1 MTTTPNRELGP
12 ELPGMTCLGRLGS
25 GGFADVYLYERH
37 HPKVRVAV
45 KLMRSSDIAESQR
58 AQFAAEAGVM
68 AELAEHPFIVP
79 VHSAGE
85 TPDGRPYLVMGYYPN
100 NDLGA
105 RVRNN
110 PMKVQDA
117 LRFGIQMASAVETA
131 HRAGIIHRDIKPS
144 NILLSRYDVP
154 GLADFGIAGR
164 PRDDEGDIGVSL
176 PWSPPEVL
184 TSASNGSV
192 ASDVYS
198 LSATV
203 WHLLVGRSPFA
214 ERGNNSDRAVFSRI
228 LHTPPPATGRADVP
242 PSLDRVLQQAM
253 AKDPSYRPA
262 SVLDLARHFQRIEQE
277 LRLGR
282 TEVQVLAR
290 ESGGS
295 ESSPVVPAVPA
306 SPGEGPPTGSG
317 RGNLPAAP
325 SDPEAELVT
334 EVKPPSQ
341 VIAQAPI
348 TQPPAALASTAG
360 TETTSASADRTQFSY
375 PRTDEGPAVLTGTR
389 PQGSRSKT
397 PAIIG
402 VVILILVAAAIGIAL
417 SRGGEDEK
425 PDKVP
430 PPPVETD
437 LPGVTGPAAPGKVK
451 GTLKGN
457 RAVFTW
463 SGVPGATGYKWVAD
477 NSTAGK
483 VGQPKA
489 VVRLAGAAKVCIQVR
504 SLGENGNVS
513 QGAGQACVSK

>member
-1 MTTTPNRELGP
+1 MSEPNRELGP
-12 ELPGMTCLGRLGS
+12 ELPGMNCLGRLGS

-45 KLMRSSDIAESQR
+45 KLMRSSDLAESQR
-58 AQFAAEAGVM
+58 AQFAAEAAVM

-85 TPDGRPYLVMGYYPN
+85 TTDGRPYLVMGYYPN
-100 NDLGA
+100 ADLGA

-228 LHTPPPATGRADVP
+228 LHTPPPATGRPDVP

-253 AKDPSYRPA
+253 AKDPSYRPG

-282 TEVQVLAR
+282 TEVQVLGRDA
-290 ESGGS
+290 GGS
-295 ESSPVVPAVPA
+295 APVVPAVAA
-306 SPGEGPPTGSG
+306 SPGEGPPTGTG
-317 RGNLPAAP
+317 RKDLPTAP
-325 SDPEAELVT
+325 GDPEAELVT

-341 VIAQAPI
+341 VIAQ
-348 TQPPAALASTAG
+348 PPPPVAAAQVQDA
-360 TETTSASADRTQFSY
+360 TSASADRTRFSY
-375 PRTDEGPAVLTGTR
+375 PRTEDGPSVLTGTR
-389 PQGSRSKT
+389 PAETRSKT

-402 VVILILVAAAIGIAL
+402 VAVLILIAAVIGIVL

-425 PDKVP
+425 PDEVP

-451 GTLKGN
+451 GTPKGN

-463 SGVPGATGYKWVAD
+463 SGVPGATGYKWVGD
-477 NSTAGK
+477 NSTNGN
-483 VGQPKA
+483 VTRPKA
-489 VVRLAGAAKVCIQVR
+489 VVRFAGATKVCIQVR
-504 SLGENGNVS
+504 SLGENGNLS
-513 QGAGQACVSK
+513 QGAGQACVSKK

>member
-1 MTTTPNRELGP
+1 MTTTPHRELGP
-12 ELPGMTCLGRLGS
+12 ELPGMNCLGSLGS

-45 KLMRSSDIAESQR
+45 KLMRSSDLAEAQR
-58 AQFAAEAGVM
+58 AQFAAEAAVM

-79 VHSAGE
+79 VHSASE
-85 TPDGRPYLVMGYYPN
+85 TADGRPYLVMGYYPN
-100 NDLGA
+100 ADLSA

-198 LSATV
+198 LAATV

-228 LHTPPPATGRADVP
+228 LHTPPPATGRPDVP

-262 SVLDLARHFQRIEQE
+262 SVLNLARHFQRIEQE

-282 TEVQVLAR
+282 TEVQVLDRDA
-290 ESGGS
+290 GGTGS
-295 ESSPVVPAVPA
+295 NPVIPVVPA

-317 RGNLPAAP
+317 RKNLPAAP
-325 SDPEAELVT
+325 ADPDAELVT

-341 VIAQAPI
+341 VIAQPPPPVAAAPV
-348 TQPPAALASTAG
+348 PDAASA
-360 TETTSASADRTQFSY
+360 SASADRTRFSY
-375 PRTDEGPAVLTGTR
+375 PRTEEGPSVLTGAR
-389 PQGSRSKT
+389 PEETRSKT

-402 VVILILVAAAIGIAL
+402 VVVLILVAAVIGIVL
-417 SRGGEDEK
+417 SRGGEGEK
-425 PDKVP
+425 PDNVP

-437 LPGVTGPAAPGKVK
+437 LPGVTGPAAPGKVT
-451 GTLKGN
+451 GSLKGN

-463 SGVPGATGYKWVAD
+463 SGVPGATGYKWVGD
-477 NSTAGK
+477 NSTSGK
-483 VGQPKA
+483 VGKPKA
-489 VVRLAGAAKVCIQVR
+489 VVRLKGAAKVCIQVR
-504 SLGENGNVS
+504 SLGENGSVS
-513 QGAGQACVSK
+513 QGAGQSCVSK

>member
-1 MTTTPNRELGP
+1 MTQTPHPELGP

-45 KLMRSSDIAESQR
+45 KLMRSSDLAEAQR
-58 AQFAAEAGVM
+58 AQFAAEAAVM

-100 NDLGA
+100 ADLGA

-198 LSATV
+198 LAATV

-228 LHTPPPATGRADVP
+228 LHTPPPATGRPDVP

-253 AKDPSYRPA
+253 AKDPAYRPRTA
-262 SVLDLARHFQRIEQE
+262 LDLARHFQRIEQE

-282 TEVQVLAR
+282 TEVQVLDRDA
-290 ESGGS
+290 GGTGS
-295 ESSPVVPAVPA
+295 IPVVPMVPA
-306 SPGEGPPTGSG
+306 SRGEGPTTGSG
-317 RGNLPAAP
+317 RAHLPSPPA
-325 SDPEAELVT
+325 DPELEKATEL
-334 EVKPPSQ
+334 KPPSQ

-348 TQPPAALASTAG
+348 TQPPASLASAPVADPG
-360 TETTSASADRTQFSY
+360 SASAERTRFSY
-375 PRTDEGPAVLTGTR
+375 PRAEEGPSVLTGAR
-389 PQGSRSKT
+389 PTETRSKT

-402 VVILILVAAAIGIAL
+402 VVVLFLIAAVIGIML

-425 PDKVP
+425 PDEVP

-451 GTLKGN
+451 GTLEGN

-463 SGVPGATGYKWVAD
+463 SGVPGATGYKWVGD
-477 NSTAGK
+477 NSTSGS
-483 VGQPKA
+483 VSRPKA
-489 VVRLAGAAKVCIQVR
+489 VVRLDGATKVCIQVR

-513 QGAGQACVSK
+513 QGAAQACVSK

>member
-1 MTTTPNRELGP
+1 MNATPHPELGP

-45 KLMRSSDIAESQR
+45 KLMRSSDLAEAQR
-58 AQFAAEAGVM
+58 AQFAAEAAVM

-100 NDLGA
+100 ADLGA

-198 LSATV
+198 LAATV

-228 LHTPPPATGRADVP
+228 LHTPPPATGRPDVP

-253 AKDPSYRPA
+253 AKDPAYRPRT
-262 SVLDLARHFQRIEQE
+262 VLDLARHFQRIEQE

-282 TEVQVLAR
+282 TEVQVLDRDA
-290 ESGGS
+290 GGTGS
-295 ESSPVVPAVPA
+295 IPVVPAVPA
-306 SPGEGPPTGSG
+306 MPGDGPATGSG
-317 RGNLPAAP
+317 RMSLPATP
-325 SDPEAELVT
+325 TDPEAELVT

-341 VIAQAPI
+341 VIAQPPPPVQAAPF
-348 TQPPAALASTAG
+348 PDAG
-360 TETTSASADRTQFSY
+360 SASAERTRFSY
-375 PRTDEGPAVLTGTR
+375 PRTEEGPSVVTGPR
-389 PQGSRSKT
+389 PPETRSKT

-402 VVILILVAAAIGIAL
+402 VVVLFLIAAVVGIMLA
-417 SRGGEDEK
+417 RGGEDDK
-425 PDKVP
+425 PDEVP

-437 LPGVTGPAAPGKVK
+437 LPGVTGPAAPGKVT
-451 GTLKGN
+451 GTLNGN

-463 SGVPGATGYKWVAD
+463 SGVPGATGYKWVGD
-477 NSTAGK
+477 NSTSGT
-483 VGQPKA
+483 VDRPKA
-489 VVRLAGAAKVCIQVR
+489 VVRLDGATKVCIQVR

-513 QGAGQACVSK
+513 QGAAQACVSK

>member
-1 MTTTPNRELGP
+1 MTQTPHPELGP

-45 KLMRSSDIAESQR
+45 KLMRSSDLAEAQR
-58 AQFAAEAGVM
+58 AQFAAEAAVM

-100 NDLGA
+100 ADLGA

-198 LSATV
+198 LAATV

-228 LHTPPPATGRADVP
+228 LHTAPPATGRPDVP

-253 AKDPSYRPA
+253 AKDPAYRPRTA
-262 SVLDLARHFQRIEQE
+262 LDLARHFQRIEQE

-282 TEVQVLAR
+282 TEVQVLDRDA
-290 ESGGS
+290 GGS
-295 ESSPVVPAVPA
+295 GSVPVVPAVPA

-317 RGNLPAAP
+317 RRNLPTMP
-325 SDPEAELVT
+325 TDPEAELVT

-341 VIAQAPI
+341 VIAQPPPPVQAAPF
-348 TQPPAALASTAG
+348 PDAG
-360 TETTSASADRTQFSY
+360 SASGDRTRFSY
-375 PRTDEGPAVLTGTR
+375 PRAEEGPSVLTGAR
-389 PQGSRSKT
+389 PTESRSKT

-402 VVILILVAAAIGIAL
+402 VVVLFLIAAVIGIVL

-425 PDKVP
+425 PDEVP

-463 SGVPGATGYKWVAD
+463 SGVPGATGYKWVGD
-477 NSTAGK
+477 NSTSGN
-483 VGQPKA
+483 VSQPKA
-489 VVRLAGAAKVCIQVR
+489 VVRLEGATKVCIQVR

-513 QGAGQACVSK
+513 QGAAQACVSK

>member
-1 MTTTPNRELGP
+1 MNDTPHPELGP

-45 KLMRSSDIAESQR
+45 KLMRSSDLADAQR
-58 AQFAAEAGVM
+58 AQFAAEAAVM

-100 NDLGA
+100 ADLGA

-198 LSATV
+198 LAATV

-228 LHTPPPATGRADVP
+228 LHTPPPATGRPDVP

-253 AKDPSYRPA
+253 AKDPAYRPRT
-262 SVLDLARHFQRIEQE
+262 VLDLARHFQRIEQE

-282 TEVQVLAR
+282 TEVQVLDRDA
-290 ESGGS
+290 GGTGS
-295 ESSPVVPAVPA
+295 IPVVPMVPA
-306 SPGEGPPTGSG
+306 SRGDGPTTGSG
-317 RGNLPAAP
+317 RKHLPAPPA
-325 SDPEAELVT
+325 DPEAELVT

-341 VIAQAPI
+341 VIAQSPPPVQAAPF
-348 TQPPAALASTAG
+348 PDAG
-360 TETTSASADRTQFSY
+360 SASADRTRFSY
-375 PRTDEGPAVLTGTR
+375 PRTEEGPSVLTGAGPTE
-389 PQGSRSKT
+389 SRSKT

-402 VVILILVAAAIGIAL
+402 VVVLFLIAAAIGIAL
-417 SRGGEDEK
+417 SRGGEDEE
-425 PDKVP
+425 PDEVP

-451 GTLKGN
+451 GTLDGN

-463 SGVPGATGYKWVAD
+463 SGVPGATGYKWVGD
-477 NSTAGK
+477 NSTSGN
-483 VGQPKA
+483 VSRPKA
-489 VVRLAGAAKVCIQVR
+489 VVRLNGAGKVCIQVR
-504 SLGENGNVS
+504 SLGENGSVS
-513 QGAGQACVSK
+513 QGATQACVSK